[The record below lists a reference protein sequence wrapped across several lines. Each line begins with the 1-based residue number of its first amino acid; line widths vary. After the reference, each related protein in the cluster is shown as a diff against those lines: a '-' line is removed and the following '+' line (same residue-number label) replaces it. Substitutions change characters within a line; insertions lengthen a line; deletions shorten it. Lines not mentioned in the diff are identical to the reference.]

1 MRSRLL
7 KQIPQ
12 ALRSSSS
19 TGGGRRPMI
28 PSSSASSSSLSSSS
42 SSQSRTTT
50 IAQKMN
56 QHQQQRQALQQRLF
70 STNNTNVMKNTSRIA
85 LGVEGCSAALTLL
98 LEGGVGMAEPNLP
111 RGWDAGVAVDDDG
124 G

>member
-50 IAQKMN
+50 IAQKM
-56 QHQQQRQALQQRLF
+56 QHQQQRNALQQRLF